1 MDCAPPVPSGSIERH
16 VVQSVP
22 LALEGD
28 LQGADYFNIS
38 AADAAM
44 ERPSR
49 GLMAEVFPMCRSTT
63 A

>member
-1 MDCAPPVPSGSIERH
+1 VL
-16 VVQSVP
+16 

-28 LQGADYFNIS
+28 LQGAEYFNIV

-44 ERPSR
+44 EHPSR
-49 GLMAEVFPMCRSTT
+49 ELMAEVFPKCRSTT